1 MQSEI
6 KDLMFDFPS
15 WLYHG
20 DVKLEDGTFFLS
32 GFRKFGSIK
41 TNTFK
46 YKNFE
51 LRFKVNFENELQD
64 GVAVVDIDFDDP
76 LTNWCSI
83 VVAGEDLALIIRE
96 DRCYKYSTPLDDIK
110 MGQWNSFII
119 NVEDSKISLSINE
132 SEAINFG
139 ISKFNQ
145 VSISFSNNSFNDR
158 KNENIENAFKIQDI
172 CLIIDGKEIKAE
184 KETIELSKYRSDIT
198 NKDPIGSIN
207 THGDIDRRFIN
218 I

>member
-1 MQSEI
+1 MV
-6 KDLMFDFPS
+6 DFPS

-20 DVKLEDGTFFLS
+20 DVKLEDSTFSLS

-51 LRFKVNFENELQD
+51 LRFKANFENELQD

-76 LTNWCSI
+76 LRNWCSI
-83 VVAGEDLALIIRE
+83 VVAGKDLALIIRE
-96 DRCYKYSTPLDDIK
+96 DRSYKYSTPLDDIK

-119 NVEDSKISLSINE
+119 NVEDSKISLNINE
-132 SEAINFG
+132 SKAIDFD

-184 KETIELSKYRSDIT
+184 KETIELSKYRSDIIS
-198 NKDPIGSIN
+198 KDSIGNIN